1 MRNNLKKA
9 IFILMMIIMLPV
21 TSVGASIHYEDYE
34 LPIMGEEVAII
45 SQSSSL
51 NVNVGDIAKYSVKAK
66 GVGLTYQWQV
76 KLKNSASW
84 TNASG
89 NKDTWC
95 FKVASIHD
103 GMQVRCVVKDAIG
116 ETAISKAVNC
126 IIDENLK
133 IVSQP
138 GSVEAEVGSKVSYSV
153 AAEGM
158 GLTYQWQVKFNGS
171 ANWTNASGKG
181 ATWSFTAASAH
192 DGMQVRCIVKDAKG
206 KTVVSETAVCKVV
219 SQLKIVSQPDSVE
232 AEVGSKV
239 SYSVAAEG
247 TGLTYQW
254 QVKFNGSANWTN
266 ASGKGA
272 MWSFT
277 AASAHDGMQVRCI
290 VKNVKGN
297 IATSDIAGFMVVQK

>member
-9 IFILMMIIMLPV
+9 IFILMMTIMLPV
-21 TSVGASIHYEDYE
+21 TSVRASIHYEDYE

-76 KLKNSASW
+76 KLKNSANW

-95 FKVASIHD
+95 FKVASVHD

-138 GSVEAEVGSKVSYSV
+138 GSVEAEV
-153 AAEGM
+153 E
-158 GLTYQWQVKFNGS
+158 
-171 ANWTNASGKG
+171 
-181 ATWSFTAASAH
+181 
-192 DGMQVRCIVKDAKG
+192 VRC
-206 KTVVSETAVCKVV
+206 
-219 SQLKIVSQPDSVE
+219 
-232 AEVGSKV
+232 
-239 SYSVAAEG
+239 
-247 TGLTYQW
+247 
-254 QVKFNGSANWTN
+254 
-266 ASGKGA
+266 
-272 MWSFT
+272 
-277 AASAHDGMQVRCI
+277 R
-290 VKNVKGN
+290 
-297 IATSDIAGFMVVQK
+297 IA